1 MNLDRLSMM
10 ALVAAAIVSLAST
23 CNVFVEEE
31 GEGEGERPAWR
42 DESAGEQMEE
52 EQMDEVEERIER

>member
-1 MNLDRLSMM
+1 MTLDRLSMM
-10 ALVAAAIVSLAST
+10 ALAAAAIVSLAST
-23 CNVFVEEE
+23 CNVFVE